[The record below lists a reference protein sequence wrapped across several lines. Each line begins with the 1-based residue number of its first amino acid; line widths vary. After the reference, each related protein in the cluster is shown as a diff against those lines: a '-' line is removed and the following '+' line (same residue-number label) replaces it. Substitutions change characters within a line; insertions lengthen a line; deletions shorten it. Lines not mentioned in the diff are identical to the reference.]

1 MAALCIIKLRHSS
14 IIWMFHNIRP
24 HQGENWMTRNI
35 SNWLFRNS
43 TMIVAHSQEAAE
55 YARNH
60 ANCMVEYRCHP
71 IEPINVDA
79 WTTIIEPFDLF
90 IWGSILP
97 YKGVLEFVSLPK
109 IQSSNL
115 RIKIIGSC
123 KDKTIDYQLSSCINE
138 HIVYENG
145 RADFAEIAANC
156 KAARFVLFPYI
167 GDCVSSSGALVDTI
181 VLGGTPLGPNI
192 AAFKDLAEDGIC
204 ITYTDYENLME
215 MLTTSSEAAIRDT
228 DSFIKSNTWDQMGKF
243 IYDKISLYR
252 SKSKIKNIQN
262 ERTE

>member
-1 MAALCIIKLRHSS
+1 
-14 IIWMFHNIRP
+14 
-24 HQGENWMTRNI
+24 
-35 SNWLFRNS
+35 
-43 TMIVAHSQEAAE
+43 MIVSHSQEAAE
-55 YARNH
+55 YARKH
-60 ANCMVEYRCHP
+60 AKCMVEYRCHP

-79 WTTIIEPFDLF
+79 WTTIIDPFDVF
-90 IWGSILP
+90 MWGSILP
-97 YKGVLEFVSLPK
+97 YKGVLEFVSIPK

-138 HIVYENG
+138 HIVYENR

-167 GDCVSSSGALVDTI
+167 GDCVGSSGALVDTI

-192 AAFKDLAEDGIC
+192 GAFKDFAEDGIC